1 MGDTSAPHGEGLEE
15 AALMTGPMSLMGLG
29 VADWTRYC
37 QTDLLSLTG
46 LGVTNGTLGSAA
58 EPLGQ

>member
-1 MGDTSAPHGEGLEE
+1 
-15 AALMTGPMSLMGLG
+15 MTGPMSLMGLG